1 MSTDST
7 IDKSIRLTDM
17 GNAER
22 FVREQG
28 DSVRYCY
35 PWRRWLVWDGQRWK
49 IDDNGQLRRLA
60 KNTVR
65 SIYHEAAFASGQ
77 EERQAIARWAQT
89 SERADRVNAMLK
101 MAECEEEIPIAIDE
115 LDSQP
120 WLFNCANGTLDLE
133 TCELRRHNRGD
144 FLTKMAPVEYP
155 SEEVNCPLWL
165 AFLNRVFDSDR
176 ELISYVKRILALSL
190 VGQVFEHVLPIF
202 YGTGAN
208 GKSVLIETWLRVLG
222 PDYGIKAPHDL
233 LMLKRNDTHPT
244 ERADLFGKR
253 FVAVV
258 ESGEGRRLNE
268 SLVKE
273 LTGGDRLRARRMR
286 QDFWEFTPSHL
297 PVLIT
302 NHKPIVRGTD
312 LGIWRRLKLVPFNVT
327 IPENDQDVE
336 LVDKLHAEAGH
347 ILRWALGGIIEWR
360 QLRLREPDVVKSA
373 TDSYRASQDVLKAFI
388 EDACEVDNQLR
399 VKSSELYR
407 QYRLWCDTNGEKVVT
422 QRTFGEAMTER
433 GFERVKSSGKWY
445 VGLSMNGTLGPWDLG
460 TFWDL
465 IPI

>member
-1 MSTDST
+1 MSTNDAHQT
-7 IDKSIRLTDM
+7 TKLFHLTDM

-22 FVREQG
+22 LVLEHRQNARF
-28 DSVRYCY
+28 CH
-35 PWRRWLVWDGQRWK
+35 PWKRWLVWDGQRWK
-49 IDDNGQLRRLA
+49 IDDDGEVRRLA
-60 KNTVR
+60 KETVR
-65 SIYHEAAFASGQ
+65 AIYTEAAFATGQ
-77 EERQAIARWAQT
+77 EERKAIARWAQY
-89 SERADRVNAMLK
+89 SERAERVSAMLK
-101 MAECEEEIPIAIDE
+101 MAECEEGIPIAVDD
-115 LDSQP
+115 LDSHP
-120 WLFNCANGTLDLE
+120 WLLNVANGTLDLQ
-133 TCELRRHNRGD
+133 TCELRRHDRRD
-144 FLTKMAPVEYP
+144 FLTKMAPVECP
-155 SEEVNCPLWL
+155 DEEVDCPLWSQ
-165 AFLNRVFDSDR
+165 FLKRIFDCDR

-208 GKSVLIETWLRVLG
+208 GKSVLVETWLRVLG
-222 PDYGIKAPHDL
+222 PDYGIKAAHDV
-233 LMLKRNDTHPT
+233 LMVKRNDSHPT

-273 LTGGDRLRARRMR
+273 LTGGDRIRARRMR

-327 IPENDQDVE
+327 IPESDQDVE

-360 QLRLREPDVVKSA
+360 KLGLHEPDVVKSA
-373 TDSYRASQDVLKAFI
+373 TDGYRQSQDVLKAFI
-388 EDACEVDNQLR
+388 VDTCEVDDQLR
-399 VKSSELYR
+399 VKCRELYGIYK
-407 QYRLWCDTNGEKVVT
+407 QWCEANGEKPSAELGF
-422 QRTFGEAMTER
+422 REAMVER
-433 GFERVKSSGKWY
+433 GFERKKSNCMWY
-445 VGLSMNGTLGPWDLG
+445 LGLSPNGRLGG
-460 TFWDL
+460 SGS
-465 IPI
+465 